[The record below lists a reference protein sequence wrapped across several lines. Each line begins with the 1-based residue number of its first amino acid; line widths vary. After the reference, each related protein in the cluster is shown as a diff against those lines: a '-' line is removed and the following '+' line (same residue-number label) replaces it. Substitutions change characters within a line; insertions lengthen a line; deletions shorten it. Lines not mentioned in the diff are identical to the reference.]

1 MPEPRVS
8 NSSSP
13 RWFVPACFVLQAALL
28 LAHPGLLPVWGDES
42 FTLEAARQPLPD
54 LLRSYA
60 GDVNPPLHGLLLH
73 FWLKLPWPL
82 EAASAA
88 RILSALILLA
98 AGWAAVRIW
107 TPSEAPRTRLWFVV
121 FWSLSPSLLLFG
133 RMARAYSLQVLLFTL
148 ALAAAQRLIAEPRRV
163 RRNLCFALCLAL
175 LLYTHYLPALALLAG
190 VLART
195 LWLALF
201 RKENSPLLAS
211 LASAGLALFCY
222 APWLA
227 YLWRTLER
235 FTRAVPQPAVSNP
248 LAAEILRLG
257 YAFLSFAFGETPPGW
272 LLVVGVL
279 LAPAVT
285 WLLWKGTR
293 AAPAWL
299 WIVLPAAVA
308 AYVGA
313 SRWVGFVFVP
323 ARLLF
328 LLPFFL
334 LLAARGAART
344 GRAGAAAALIM
355 LLLCAGSI
363 AGYYRKTDFLNKAYL
378 IPYQEIAAL
387 IQRESA
393 GVRTAVLAD
402 ACNLDPWPLLRQL
415 SPAVQTVLVGH
426 EHDLEQIESR
436 LYAGSPA
443 VIWHIR
449 NTRDICPAQLNNR
462 LGALLLE
469 GRLHRRWLFIEYTAR
484 DKLLLRALGMHTPPS
499 HFLQLDQYRAF

>member
-1 MPEPRVS
+1 MPERRVS
-8 NSSSP
+8 ASSSP
-13 RWFVPACFVLQAALL
+13 RWFIPACFVLQAALL
-28 LAHPGLLPVWGDES
+28 FAYPSLLPVWGDES

-98 AGWAAVRIW
+98 AGWAAIRIW
-107 TPSEAPRTRLWFVV
+107 TPSEDPSARLWFVA

-133 RMARAYSLQVLLFTL
+133 RMARAYSLQILLFTL
-148 ALAAAQRLIAEPRRV
+148 ALASALRLIAEPRRL
-163 RRNLCFALCLAL
+163 RRVLPFALFLAL

-190 VLART
+190 LFARV
-195 LWLALF
+195 LWLAVF
-201 RKENSPLLAS
+201 RWENSPLLAS
-211 LASAGLALFCY
+211 LASTGLALLCY

-235 FTRAVPQPAVSNP
+235 LTQAAPQPAVNNP
-248 LAAEILRLG
+248 LAAETLRLG
-257 YAFLSFAFGETPPGW
+257 YTCFSFAFGETPPFWVLAGG
-272 LLVVGVL
+272 LIVVPTV
-279 LAPAVT
+279 A
-285 WLLWKGTR
+285 WLLWKGLR
-293 AAPAWL
+293 PVPAWH

-308 AYVGA
+308 AYLGA
-313 SRWVGFVFVP
+313 SRWVSFVFVP

-344 GRAGAAAALIM
+344 GRTGTAAALTM

-363 AGYYRKTDFLNKAYL
+363 AGYFRKTDFLNKAYL
-378 IPYQEIAAL
+378 IPYQEIAVL

-393 GVRTAVLAD
+393 GLRTAVVAD

-415 SPAVQTVLVGH
+415 SPATQTLLVGH
-426 EHDLEQIESR
+426 EHRLEPIQS
-436 LYAGSPA
+436 LLLSTAPA

-449 NTRDICPAQLNNR
+449 NTRDTCPGELNNR
-462 LGALLLE
+462 LGAALTE
-469 GRLHRRWLFIEYTAR
+469 GRLHRRWLFIQYTAR
-484 DKLLLRALGMHTPPS
+484 DKLLLRVLGMQTPPS
-499 HFLQLDQYRAF
+499 HFLQLDQYHAF